1 MIIIKLI
8 FYFLS
13 PLFFLVIIILSPLIK
28 VRFISMP
35 SDRIGEFVT
44 SFEIYFKKKLK
55 KKGYF
60 DIFFTQKII
69 SNLYLYLIKKKIF
82 RIKGIIVF
90 PI

>member
-13 PLFFLVIIILSPLIK
+13 PLFFLVILILSPIIK

-44 SFEIYFKKKLK
+44 CFEIYFKKKNEK
-55 KKGYF
+55 KRLF
-60 DIFFTQKII
+60 
-69 SNLYLYLIKKKIF
+69 
-82 RIKGIIVF
+82 
-90 PI
+90 